1 MNRYIPYLYQ
11 FGLILG
17 AVSLPFSN
25 FGMSLSGFWLAGAWL
40 FDQLFVDAGT
50 RRYRWSKALGNPL
63 FWLLSSLFFIHLI
76 GLVYTSD
83 WNYGLHDLRIK
94 LPLLLFPLIF
104 FTARPLEAVAI
115 RRALLVFVVATSAAA
130 LICLSIPLGWFNY
143 TINNIREISIFISHI
158 RFSILLVFASAILL
172 LWISEKRR
180 ILPALVMLAINL
192 SFIWVIESATGAV
205 LFIAVLMLYLIS
217 EEASVI
223 PRIWRRALRIGFP
236 TLILALGGWIYS
248 TAHNHLTIPEGYLEQ
263 LPTYTA
269 LGNPYEHHIGNSV
282 KENTHLV
289 WYHICKSELD
299 SVWMQR
305 SERNLHGPDD
315 RGHELYSTLLRY
327 MSSKG
332 LTKDAAGLSSLTDD
346 DIRNVERGVV
356 SVLEFEHKG
365 LQRRFDKILFELSLM
380 QNGGNPS
387 GNSVTQRFEFWR
399 AAWHIIGKKPI
410 FGVGTGDVKSA
421 MSDAYVDI
429 DTVLYEPFRL
439 RAHNQYL
446 TFWVAFGLI
455 GVLVL
460 LASIFIPLGVPVP
473 ERGFLFT
480 AFCLVTALSYLTEDT
495 LETQAGVTFVAFFSA
510 LFAAQRLAFHARVRH
525 NPSS

>member
-25 FGMSLSGFWLAGAWL
+25 LGMSLAGFWLAGTWL
-40 FDQLFVDAGT
+40 LDQLFADGGT
-50 RRYRWSKALGNPL
+50 RRYRWSKALRSPL
-63 FWLLSSLFFIHLI
+63 FWLLTALFFIHLV
-76 GLVYTSD
+76 GLAYTSD
-83 WNYGLHDLRIK
+83 WNYALRDLRIK

-104 FTARPLEAVAI
+104 FTARPIEGAAV
-115 RRALLVFVVATSAAA
+115 RRALLLFVVATSTAAV
-130 LICLSIPLGWFNY
+130 ICLSIPLGWLNREV
-143 TINNIREISIFISHI
+143 NNVRDISIFISHI
-158 RFSILLVFASAILL
+158 RFSILLVFASAMLL

-180 ILPALVMLAINL
+180 IIPALLMLVINL
-192 SFIWVIESATGAV
+192 SFLWVIESATGAFM
-205 LFIAVLMLYLIS
+205 LTAVVMLYLIS

-223 PRIWRRALRIGFP
+223 PRWWRRILRVGFP
-236 TLILALGGWIYS
+236 MMILGLGGWIYV
-248 TAHNHLTIPEGYLEQ
+248 TAKVHLSIPEGYIEN
-263 LPTYTA
+263 LPTHTD

-282 KENTHLV
+282 KENNHLV
-289 WYHICKSELD
+289 WYHICKSEID
-299 SVWMQR
+299 SVWMAR

-315 RGHELYSTLLRY
+315 RNHELYSTLLRY
-327 MSSKG
+327 MTSKG
-332 LTKDAAGLSSLTDD
+332 LTKDAAGLSALTDD

-387 GNSVTQRFEFWR
+387 GNSVTQRIEFWR
-399 AAWHIIGKKPI
+399 AAWHIITEKPI

-421 MSDAYVDI
+421 MNTAYNDI
-429 DTVLYEPFRL
+429 DSELYEPFRL

-446 TFWVAFGLI
+446 TFWVAFGLPGI
-455 GVLVL
+455 LLL
-460 LASIFIPLGVPVP
+460 LASIFLPLGVPVP

-480 AFCLVTALSYLTEDT
+480 SFCMLTALSYLTEDT
-495 LETQAGVTFVAFFSA
+495 LETQAGVTFVAFFAA
-510 LFAAQRLAFHARVRH
+510 LFSAQRMAFHARVRH
-525 NPSS
+525 NPE